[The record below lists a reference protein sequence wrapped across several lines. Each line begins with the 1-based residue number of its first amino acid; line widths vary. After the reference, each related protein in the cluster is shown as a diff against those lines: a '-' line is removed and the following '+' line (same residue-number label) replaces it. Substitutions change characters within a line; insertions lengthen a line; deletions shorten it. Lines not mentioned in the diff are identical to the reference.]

1 MPRPQDILPLPL
13 PPSPAL
19 PHLLQGAHPSVQ
31 LFLNQWVIQGLGHP
45 IPITPRLRHHIRLLR
60 HPTPITPRLRHHIR
74 LPLVDLPL
82 QAPLHRTIHLHPT
95 ILGWVALLTLLRLVV
110 LLQEDITIIQPAVL
124 RPADLTLLRLVVLH
138 QEDLTTTRPAV
149 LLPAD
154 PIRIRPAAIHQ
165 AVTPTLQLQQHM
177 TEESLSLSQ

>member
-1 MPRPQDILPLPL
+1 M
-13 PPSPAL
+13 
-19 PHLLQGAHPSVQ
+19 
-31 LFLNQWVIQGLGHP
+31 
-45 IPITPRLRHHIRLLR
+45 
-60 HPTPITPRLRHHIR
+60 
-74 LPLVDLPL
+74 DLPL
-82 QAPLHRTIHLHPT
+82 QAPLHLTIHLHLT
-95 ILGWVALLTLLRLVV
+95 ILGWVALLTLLRLAV
-110 LLQEDITIIQPAVL
+110 LHQEDITIIQPAVL

>member
-1 MPRPQDILPLPL
+1 MPRPQDILPL

-31 LFLNQWVIQGLGHP
+31 LFLNRWVTQGLGHP
-45 IPITPRLRHHIRLLR
+45 VPISPR
-60 HPTPITPRLRHHIR
+60 PRPHVL
-74 LPLVDLPL
+74 LPLVDLHPPAHL
-82 QAPLHRTIHLHPT
+82 RLTTHLHLT
-95 ILGWVALLTLLRLVV
+95 ILGWVALLTLLRLVA
-110 LLQEDITIIQPAVL
+110 LPQAATTTIGQAALHQEDITIIQPAVL
-124 RPADLTLLRLVVLH
+124 RPADLTLLRLAVLH
-138 QEDLTTTRPAV
+138 QEDITTTRPAV

-165 AVTPTLQLQQHM
+165 ADTPTLQLQQHM